1 MDLFDLQAKITLD
14 TSEYEQGLNNAE
26 DTAEKKGSSIGSKIA
41 GAAKV
46 IGAGISAVAGAT
58 ALVTKSAVDSYAS
71 YEQLVGGVQK
81 LYGNMGQSVEE
92 YAKSQGKSVDAVK
105 GEWQKLEDAQNLVL
119 QNAQEA
125 YKTAGMNMNDYME
138 TATSFSAALINSLGG
153 DTKKAAEQT
162 DVAMRAIS
170 DNVNTFGSDME
181 SVQNAFQGFAK
192 QNYTML
198 DNLKLGYGG
207 TKEGMEQLIKD
218 ANEYG
223 KSVGK
228 ASDLSIDS
236 FSDIVTAIELVQ
248 EKQGIAGTTAREA
261 ASTIEGSLNMT
272 KAAWQN
278 MLTALGTGD
287 AEYLDKTVKNLTES
301 IIGYTDETGEHVNGV
316 LDNLIPAVQRVFEA
330 LPNAIGPLA
339 DKMQEELPKLL
350 DTIIPVFVDLV
361 GSIGEMFVGIV
372 PSLVETI
379 VTNLP
384 ALIDAAVLMIV
395 TLVEGLG
402 EAMPELVPAAVD
414 AVLTIVQG
422 LLDNIPMLIE
432 ASVTLIVGLAE
443 GLINALPILLEMAP
457 QIIESLVS
465 ALIGESEMLVS
476 AAIQII
482 LVLVDGILDNLPT
495 VIKAAI
501 EIVTSI
507 VGGIIKSFPQIVKA
521 AGSLIRTFTQTLG
534 SFKWGDIGKNI
545 IQGIANGLSNAKKI
559 LVNAVKDAAGGALKA
574 IKALLGIHSPSTVFR
589 DQVGKNMAL
598 GIAEGFEDNMPDL
611 GASLA
616 FDYNIPEYESSYK
629 VDMPENTVDANTRLY
644 SMLNEF
650 FPVLLDAIAE
660 QKEISIDGRKVI
672 NYVDSELGKK
682 YSQKARGN

>member
-14 TSEYEQGLNNAE
+14 SSQYEQGLEKAE
-26 DTAEKKGSSIGSKIA
+26 DDAEKSGSKLSTKFL

-46 IGAGISAVAGAT
+46 VGAGVSAIAGAT
-58 ALVTKSAVDSYAS
+58 AGAVSLITRGAVDSYAN
-71 YEQLVGGVQK
+71 YEQLIGGVQK
-81 LYGNMGQSVEE
+81 LYGNAGQTLEE
-92 YAKSQGKSVDAVK
+92 YAKSTGQTVEKAK
-105 GEWQKLEDAQNLVL
+105 GEWKKLEDAQNLVIK
-119 QNAQEA
+119 NAEQA
-125 YKTAGMNMNDYME
+125 YKTSGMSMNDYME
-138 TATSFSAALINSLGG
+138 TATSFSAALVNSLGG

-192 QNYTML
+192 GNYTML

-228 ASDLSIDS
+228 ASDLSVES

-261 ASTIEGSLNMT
+261 ATTLEGSLTMT

-278 MLTALGTGD
+278 VLTALGTGD
-287 AEYLDKTVKNLTES
+287 LEKISENVIALGDSAATY
-301 IIGYTDETGEHVNGV
+301 I
-316 LDNLIPAVQRVFEA
+316 DNLIPVIENIFSS
-330 LPNAIGPLA
+330 LPNALEPIIEKIGEKLPELI
-339 DKMQEELPKLL
+339 DKVVPAFIQ
-350 DTIIPVFVDLV
+350 LV
-361 GSIGEMFVGIV
+361 GSLGSIIADAI
-372 PSLVETI
+372 PQLVEILVENLPILIEAGVEI
-379 VTNLP
+379 VT
-384 ALIDAAVLMIV
+384 ALISGI
-395 TLVEGLG
+395 G
-402 EAMPELVPAAVD
+402 EAMPTLIPAAID

-422 LLDNIPMLIE
+422 LLDNIPMLVE
-432 ASVTLIVGLAE
+432 AAVTLIVGLAE
-443 GLINALPILLEMAP
+443 GLINALPILLEFAP
-457 QIIESLVS
+457 TIIESLVS
-465 ALIGESEMLVS
+465 ALIGASEMLIS
-476 AAIQII
+476 AALQVI
-482 LVLVDGILDNLPT
+482 LVLVDGLLENLPEI
-495 VIKAAI
+495 VEAAI
-501 EIVTSI
+501 KIIASLVSGIV
-507 VGGIIKSFPQIVKA
+507 KAFPQIVKA
-521 AGSLIRTFTQTLG
+521 AGSLVKTFSQTIKQI
-534 SFKWGDIGKNI
+534 KWGELGTNI
-545 IQGIANGLSNAKKI
+545 IKGIAKGITNGIQLI
-559 LVNAVKDAAGGALKA
+559 KDAAKNAA
-574 IKALLGIHSPSTVFR
+574 SKALEAAKNFLGIASPSKVFR

-598 GIAEGFEDNMPDL
+598 GLAEGFEDNMPDL

-616 FDYNIPEYESSYK
+616 FDYNIPEYETSYK

-650 FPVLLDAIAE
+650 FPVLLDAISE

>member
-14 TSEYEQGLNNAE
+14 TSQYEQGLDNAE
-26 DTAEKKGSSIGSKIA
+26 ETAERKGSSIGGKFL

-46 IGAGISAVAGAT
+46 IGAGVSAIAGVTASAVS
-58 ALVTKSAVDSYAS
+58 LITKGAVDSYAN

-81 LYGNMGQSVEE
+81 LYGNAGQSLEE
-92 YAKSQGKSVDAVK
+92 YAKSTGQSVEKAR

-119 QNAQEA
+119 KNAEQA
-125 YKTAGMNMNDYME
+125 YKTSGMSMNDYME
-138 TATSFSAALINSLGG
+138 TATSFSAALVNSLGG

-207 TKEGMEQLIKD
+207 TKEGMQQLIDD
-218 ANEYG
+218 ANAYG
-223 KSVGK
+223 ASVGK

-261 ASTIEGSLNMT
+261 ATTLEGSLTMT

-278 MLTALGTGD
+278 VLTALGTGD
-287 AEYLDKTVKNLTES
+287 LEKISENVIALGDSAATY
-301 IIGYTDETGEHVNGV
+301 I
-316 LDNLIPAVQRVFEA
+316 DNLIPVIENIFSS
-330 LPNAIGPLA
+330 LPNALEPIIEKIGEKLPELI
-339 DKMQEELPKLL
+339 DKVVPAFIQ
-350 DTIIPVFVDLV
+350 LV
-361 GSIGEMFVGIV
+361 GSLGSIIADAI
-372 PSLVETI
+372 PQLVEI
-379 VTNLP
+379 LVENLP
-384 ALIDAAVLMIV
+384 LLIDAGVEIV
-395 TLVEGLG
+395 ASLISGIG
-402 EAMPELVPAAVD
+402 EAMPTLIPAAID
-414 AVLTIVQG
+414 AILTIVQG
-422 LLDNIPMLIE
+422 LLDNIPMLVE
-432 ASVTLIVGLAE
+432 AAVTLIVGLAE

-457 QIIESLVS
+457 RIIESLVS
-465 ALIGESEMLVS
+465 ALIGASDMLVS
-476 AAIQII
+476 AALQII
-482 LVLVDGILDNLPT
+482 VVLVAGIIDNLPQI
-495 VIKAAI
+495 VRAAI
-501 EIVTSI
+501 EIVTSL
-507 VGGIIKSFPQIVKA
+507 VSGIIGSFPQIVKA
-521 AGSLIRTFTQTLG
+521 GGALVKTFWDTLG
-534 SFKWGDIGKNI
+534 SVKWGELGTNI
-545 IQGIANGLSNAKKI
+545 IKGIAKGISNAKQI
-559 LVNAVKDAAGGALKA
+559 IVTAVKEAASGALKA

-616 FDYNIPEYESSYK
+616 FDYNIPEYETSYQ

-660 QKEISIDGRKVI
+660 QKEISIDGRKVV

-682 YSQKARGN
+682 YAQKARGN